1 LIDHPIHPLFDILSI
16 YKWEAYE
23 TSKKKKDTK
32 RWLSSYQICTSLNN
46 VYGGILIMAVYFVSY
61 KLSKTPNYYNALH
74 ETLQSYEAWM
84 YHQDTTLLLYTKES
98 SKKKST
104 YKLKPCIDDEDS
116 LLIFRVRND
125 KEGWLAPES
134 WEWINS
140 AFDTKL

>member
-1 LIDHPIHPLFDILSI
+1 
-16 YKWEAYE
+16 
-23 TSKKKKDTK
+23 
-32 RWLSSYQICTSLNN
+32 

-61 KLSKTPNYYNALH
+61 KLSKKTPNYYNALH

-98 SKKKST
+98 SKEI
-104 YKLKPCIDDEDS
+104 YNKLKPCIDDEDS